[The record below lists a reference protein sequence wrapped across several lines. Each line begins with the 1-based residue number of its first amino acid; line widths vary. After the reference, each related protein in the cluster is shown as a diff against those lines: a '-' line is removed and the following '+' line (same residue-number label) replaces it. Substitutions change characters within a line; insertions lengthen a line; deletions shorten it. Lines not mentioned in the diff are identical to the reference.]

1 MSFTPYKRRAGG
13 EQECSYTH
21 SYPQQ
26 FMEVNGQLYSPA
38 ALVLRKDTVTNWIG
52 NWVGPRD
59 GLNGFAEENISY
71 PCRASK
77 PISSHNTTTLC
88 RLQIKLF

>member
-38 ALVLRKDTVTNWIG
+38 ALVLRKDTVTN
-52 NWVGPRD
+52 
-59 GLNGFAEENISY
+59 
-71 PCRASK
+71 
-77 PISSHNTTTLC
+77 
-88 RLQIKLF
+88 